1 MAYPSYTLLIATL
14 FDTNEGFNLLK
25 KALIKIDKEIIRMDN
40 NYNFTYKSPQKI
52 YEIYEAMIK
61 KSDLVSLE
69 KSIGK
74 IAADF
79 TYAYPPGIPI
89 LAPGELISKE
99 IIENINNLTRNNIN
113 INLDQN
119 LISVL
124 IDKRDENC

>member
-1 MAYPSYTLLIATL
+1 
-14 FDTNEGFNLLK
+14 
-25 KALIKIDKEIIRMDN
+25 MDN

-61 KSDLVSLE
+61 KSDLVPLE
-69 KSIGK
+69 NSVDK

-79 TYAYPPGIPI
+79 IYAYPPGIPI
-89 LAPGELISKE
+89 LAPGELISEE

-124 IDKRDENC
+124 IDKSDENC